1 MIENDIEQ
9 QLITDGIDV
18 SGNIFLG
25 AIPSTPDNVI
35 VITTSNSIMTSS
47 LNTLPTQAL
56 IPPGIS
62 DIQQTVTIT
71 VRNTDYATGQGK
83 TWEVYNDLVGD
94 QSGFKVCN
102 DRQMFI
108 MASEPPCYSTTD
120 DDSRILFT
128 FNFVANTSRDT

>member
-9 QLITDGIDV
+9 ELITADIGTSD
-18 SGNIFLG
+18 NIFLG
-25 AIPSTPDNVI
+25 ALPSTPDDII
-35 VITTSNSIMTSS
+35 VITTSDSILTSS
-47 LNTLPTQAL
+47 LNTMTNQAL

-62 DIQQTVTIT
+62 DIQQTITIT

-83 TWEVYNDLVGD
+83 IWDVYNDLVGD

-108 MASEPPCYSTTD
+108 IAAQPPCYSTTD
-120 DDSRILFT
+120 TDSRTLFT